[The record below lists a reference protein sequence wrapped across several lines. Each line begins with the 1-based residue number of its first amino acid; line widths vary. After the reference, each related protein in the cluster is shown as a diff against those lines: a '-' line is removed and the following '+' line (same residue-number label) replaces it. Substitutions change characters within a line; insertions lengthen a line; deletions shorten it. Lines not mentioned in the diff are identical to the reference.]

1 MKKVT
6 KSGKKESMSASRSTL
21 RSRGQVFCFRV
32 QEACRSRKVV
42 IILAAKF
49 AFLLVALNVLL
60 LAPAG
65 RAVVYWI
72 SQANARICAALL
84 EFCGIGTVVQN
95 TTIFSDSS
103 ALTVLG
109 GCSAVEVW
117 FFLVAAI
124 LAFHCS
130 ARRKIVGL
138 CASLALVQGINLLR
152 ITTLFWLTRLSSHS
166 FEIAHEAIWP
176 TLVNLSAIVFLG
188 IWLAWATNI
197 PTKQ

>member
-65 RAVVYWI
+65 RAVVDWI

-103 ALTVLG
+103 VLSVLG
-109 GCSAVEVW
+109 CS
-117 FFLVAAI
+117 I
-124 LAFHCS
+124 
-130 ARRKIVGL
+130 
-138 CASLALVQGINLLR
+138 
-152 ITTLFWLTRLSSHS
+152 
-166 FEIAHEAIWP
+166 P
-176 TLVNLSAIVFLG
+176 TLASFSLLCRSGKGSVGFGSFQTPKKRAQNS
-188 IWLAWATNI
+188 
-197 PTKQ
+197 